1 MGNVFLNRISTVLYN
16 VNLYLY
22 DFNQIIEMP
31 KNISYKDTKYQYLE
45 NLNYYISHFEMSE
58 YDYIIYSNL
67 DIYYLELKGN
77 FTFDNGDFVEFN
89 AYLRDDEDK
98 TMDSKFGIQFYNRFI
113 FYIKLLDPELQ
124 RDEN

>member
-1 MGNVFLNRISTVLYN
+1 MEI
-16 VNLYLY
+16 
-22 DFNQIIEMP
+22 P

-45 NLNYYISHFEMSE
+45 NLNYIYISQFEMSE

-67 DIYYLELKGN
+67 DIQYLELKGN

-89 AYLRDDEDK
+89 AYLGDDGDI

-113 FYIKLLDPELQ
+113 LL
-124 RDEN
+124 